1 MQQPSATILSPISS
15 SSSNKLPDID
25 ELYSI
30 SQGGTTT
37 QNNHGIEVSAS
48 QIPSTADKITT
59 RLSRGVQPKKSTA
72 QLTFESQERF
82 DRAEKAAKKAQRGAA
97 ILKKQAIIA
106 TETRGITAVGR
117 FFGA

>member
-37 QNNHGIEVSAS
+37 HNNHGIEVSAG

-59 RLSRGVQPKKSTA
+59 RGVQPKKSKA

-97 ILKKQAIIA
+97 ILKKQTIIA

>member
-30 SQGGTTT
+30 SQGGTATH
-37 QNNHGIEVSAS
+37 NNHGIEVSAS

-59 RLSRGVQPKKSTA
+59 RASRGVQPKKSKA
-72 QLTFESQERF
+72 QLMFESQERF
-82 DRAEKAAKKAQRGAA
+82 DRAEKAA
-97 ILKKQAIIA
+97 
-106 TETRGITAVGR
+106 
-117 FFGA
+117 